1 MKKLFI
7 TGASGFVGR
16 SLLPA
21 LQLEGY
27 QIAALSR
34 KVRDSFSGVRWVL
47 GNAVTPDDWQKE
59 VDGAFGLIN
68 LAGEPIIGKRW
79 TVEQKKVLHDSRV
92 VTTQNLVTA
101 IAQAKNKPSVL
112 VSASAIGIYPKNEE
126 AELDETSPFADDF
139 LGKLCQEW
147 EDAAKVAEIHGI
159 RTVLLRIGVVL
170 GRDGGALERM
180 LPVFKWGLGGPLGSG
195 NQWFSWIHVA
205 DVVGLI
211 MWALSSTH
219 VRGPV
224 NAVAPNPVRMRD
236 FATTLGKVLNRPAF
250 LPAPSFALNLVLGE
264 SAQVLLDGQRV
275 LPKVAL
281 QGGYQFRFPE
291 LEAALRDLTA

>member
-1 MKKLFI
+1 MRKLFI
-7 TGASGFVGR
+7 TGASGFVGQA
-16 SLLPA
+16 LLPA
-21 LQLEGY
+21 LKLEGY
-27 QIAALSR
+27 DVVAVSR
-34 KVRDSFSGVRWVL
+34 KVRDTASGVRWVL
-47 GNAVTPDDWQKE
+47 GDPVTVDDWQKE

-79 TVEQKKVLHDSRV
+79 TPEQKQALRDSRV

-101 IAQAKNKPSVL
+101 IAQARQKPSVL
-112 VSASAIGIYPKNEE
+112 VSASAIGLYPKNEE
-126 AELDETSPFADDF
+126 TELDETSRPADDF

-147 EDAAKVAEIHGI
+147 EDAAKVAEVHGV

-170 GRDGGALERM
+170 GRNGGALERM

-195 NQWFSWIHVA
+195 NQWFSWVHLA

-211 MWALSSTH
+211 LWALASGQ
-219 VRGPV
+219 VQGPV
-224 NAVAPNPVRMRD
+224 NAVAPNPVRMKD
-236 FATTLGKVLNRPAF
+236 FASTLGKVLNRPAF

-264 SAQVLLDGQRV
+264 SAQVVLDGQRV
-275 LPKVAL
+275 LPKAAL
-281 QGGYQFRFPE
+281 QQGYTFRFPE

>member
-1 MKKLFI
+1 MRKLFI
-7 TGASGFVGR
+7 TGASGFVGQA
-16 SLLPA
+16 LLPA
-21 LQLEGY
+21 LKLEGY
-27 QIAALSR
+27 DIAALSR
-34 KVRDSFSGVRWVL
+34 KVRDTSSGVRWVL
-47 GNAVTPDDWQKE
+47 GDPVMLDDWQRE

-79 TVEQKKVLHDSRV
+79 TPEQKKVLHDSRV

-101 IAQAKNKPSVL
+101 IAQAKQKPSVL
-112 VSASAIGIYPKNEE
+112 VSASAIGLYPKNEE
-126 AELDETSPFADDF
+126 TELDETSRPANDF

-147 EDAAKVAEIHGI
+147 EDAAKVAEVHGV

-170 GRDGGALERM
+170 GRNGGALERM

-195 NQWFSWIHVA
+195 NQWFSWIHIA

-211 MWALSSTH
+211 LWALASGQ

-224 NAVAPNPVRMRD
+224 NAVAPNPVRMKD
-236 FATTLGKVLNRPAF
+236 FASTLGKVLNRPAF

-264 SAQVLLDGQRV
+264 SAQVVLDGQRV
-275 LPKVAL
+275 LPKAAL
-281 QGGYQFRFPE
+281 QQGYTFRFPE
-291 LEAALRDLTA
+291 LEAALRDLTT

>member
-1 MKKLFI
+1 MRKLFI
-7 TGASGFVGR
+7 TGASGFVGQA
-16 SLLPA
+16 LLPA
-21 LQLEGY
+21 LKLEGY
-27 QIAALSR
+27 DVVAVSR
-34 KVRDSFSGVRWVL
+34 KVRDTASGVRWVL
-47 GNAVTPDDWQKE
+47 GDPVTVDDWQRE

-79 TVEQKKVLHDSRV
+79 TPEQKKALRDSRV

-101 IAQAKNKPSVL
+101 IAQARQKPSVL
-112 VSASAIGIYPKNEE
+112 VSASAIGLYPKNEE
-126 AELDETSPFADDF
+126 TELDETSRPADDF

-147 EDAAKVAEIHGI
+147 EDAAKVAEVHGV

-170 GRDGGALERM
+170 GRNGGALERM

-195 NQWFSWIHVA
+195 NQWFSWVHLA

-211 MWALSSTH
+211 LWALASGQ
-219 VRGPV
+219 VQGPV
-224 NAVAPNPVRMRD
+224 NAVAPNPVRMKD
-236 FATTLGKVLNRPAF
+236 FASTLGKVLNRPAF

-264 SAQVLLDGQRV
+264 SAQVVLDGQRV
-275 LPKVAL
+275 LPKAAL
-281 QGGYQFRFPE
+281 QQGYTFRFPE

>member
-1 MKKLFI
+1 MRKLFI
-7 TGASGFVGR
+7 TGASGFVGQA
-16 SLLPA
+16 LLPA
-21 LQLEGY
+21 LKLEGY
-27 QIAALSR
+27 DVVAVSR
-34 KVRDSFSGVRWVL
+34 KVRDTASGVRWVL
-47 GNAVTPDDWQKE
+47 GDPVTVDDWQKE

-79 TVEQKKVLHDSRV
+79 TPEQKKALRDSRV

-101 IAQAKNKPSVL
+101 IAQARQKPSVL
-112 VSASAIGIYPKNEE
+112 VSASAIGLYPKNEE
-126 AELDETSPFADDF
+126 TELDEASRPADDF

-147 EDAAKVAEIHGI
+147 EDAAKVAEVHGV

-170 GRDGGALERM
+170 GRNGGALERM

-195 NQWFSWIHVA
+195 NQWFSWVHLA

-211 MWALSSTH
+211 LWALASGQ
-219 VRGPV
+219 VQGPV
-224 NAVAPNPVRMRD
+224 NAVAPNPVRMKD
-236 FATTLGKVLNRPAF
+236 FASTLGKVLNRPAF

-264 SAQVLLDGQRV
+264 SAQVVLDGQRV
-275 LPKVAL
+275 LPKAAL
-281 QGGYQFRFPE
+281 QQGYTFRFPE

>member
-21 LQLEGY
+21 LKVEGY
-27 QIAALSR
+27 EVVALSR
-34 KVRDSFSGVRWVL
+34 KVRDTSSGVRWVL
-47 GNAVTPDDWQKE
+47 GDPVTPDDWQRE

-79 TVEQKKVLHDSRV
+79 TPEQKKALRDSRV
-92 VTTQNLVTA
+92 VTTQNLVAA
-101 IAQAKNKPSVL
+101 IAQAKRKPSVL
-112 VSASAIGIYPKNEE
+112 VSASAIGLYPKNEE
-126 AELDETSPFADDF
+126 TELDETSSPASDF
-139 LGKLCQEW
+139 LGMLCQEW
-147 EDAAKVAEIHGI
+147 EDAAKVAEIHGV
-159 RTVLLRIGVVL
+159 RVVLLRIGVVL

-211 MWALSSTH
+211 LWALSSES
-219 VRGPV
+219 VQGPV
-224 NAVAPNPVRMRD
+224 NAVAPHPVRMRD
-236 FATTLGKVLNRPAF
+236 FAATLGKVLNRPAF
-250 LPAPSFALNLVLGE
+250 LPAPAFALNLVLGE
-264 SAQVLLDGQRV
+264 SAQVILDGQRV
-275 LPKVAL
+275 LPKVARQ
-281 QGGYQFRFPE
+281 QGYTFRFPD
-291 LEAALRDLTA
+291 LEGALRDLT

>member
-1 MKKLFI
+1 MRKLFI
-7 TGASGFVGR
+7 TGASGFVGQA
-16 SLLPA
+16 LLPA
-21 LQLEGY
+21 LKLEGY
-27 QIAALSR
+27 DIAALSR
-34 KVRDSFSGVRWVL
+34 KVRDTSSGVRWVL
-47 GNAVTPDDWQKE
+47 GDPVTVDDWQRE

-79 TVEQKKVLHDSRV
+79 TPEQKQALRDSRV

-101 IAQAKNKPSVL
+101 IAQAKQKPSVL
-112 VSASAIGIYPKNEE
+112 VSASAIGLYPKNEE
-126 AELDETSPFADDF
+126 TELDETSRPADDF

-147 EDAAKVAEIHGI
+147 EDAAKVAEVHGV

-170 GRDGGALERM
+170 GRNGGALERM

-195 NQWFSWIHVA
+195 NQWFSWIHIA

-211 MWALSSTH
+211 LWALASGQ

-224 NAVAPNPVRMRD
+224 NAVAPNPVRMKD
-236 FATTLGKVLNRPAF
+236 FASTLGKVLNRPAF

-264 SAQVLLDGQRV
+264 SAQVILDGQRV
-275 LPKVAL
+275 LPKAAL
-281 QGGYQFRFPE
+281 QQGYTFRFPE
-291 LEAALRDLTA
+291 LEAALRDLTT

>member
-1 MKKLFI
+1 MRKLFI
-7 TGASGFVGR
+7 TGASGFVGQA
-16 SLLPA
+16 LLPA
-21 LQLEGY
+21 LKLEGY
-27 QIAALSR
+27 DIAALSR
-34 KVRDSFSGVRWVL
+34 KVRDTSSGVRWVL
-47 GNAVTPDDWQKE
+47 GDPVTVDDWQRE

-79 TVEQKKVLHDSRV
+79 TPEQKQALRDSRV

-101 IAQAKNKPSVL
+101 IAQARQKPSVL
-112 VSASAIGIYPKNEE
+112 VSASAIGLYPKNEE
-126 AELDETSPFADDF
+126 TELDETSRPADDF

-147 EDAAKVAEIHGI
+147 EDAAKVAEVHGV

-170 GRDGGALERM
+170 GRNGGALERM

-195 NQWFSWIHVA
+195 NQWFSWIHIA

-211 MWALSSTH
+211 LWALASGQ

-224 NAVAPNPVRMRD
+224 NAVAPNPVRMKD
-236 FATTLGKVLNRPAF
+236 FASTLGKVLNRPAF

-264 SAQVLLDGQRV
+264 SAQVILDGQRV
-275 LPKVAL
+275 LPKAAL
-281 QGGYQFRFPE
+281 QQGYTFRFPE
-291 LEAALRDLTA
+291 LEAALRDLTT